1 MRAAAPAPALRPG
14 ERVLWQG
21 MPERGVRVA
30 RRDLLLIP
38 FSLIWLGFVVSWNI
52 GVRAGGGAPL
62 FFQLFGLI
70 FLLIGL
76 FFAVGRFVLDAL
88 LRARTTYTLTDR
100 RALIVRTGAMS
111 RHSSVDL
118 RATADLHLS
127 TEPGGLGTLRF
138 GPAAPLLGFGT
149 SGLSFWVPALDPT
162 PQFTMLRDADRV
174 FELALA
180 ARD

>member
-1 MRAAAPAPALRPG
+1 MLAPASALRAG

-21 MPERGVRVA
+21 VPERGLRLA

-38 FSLIWLGFVVSWNI
+38 SSLVWVGFIIFWNI
-52 GVRAGGGAPL
+52 GVARGHAPL
-62 FFQLFGLI
+62 PFRLFGLG
-70 FLLIGL
+70 FLLVGV
-76 FFAVGRFVLDAL
+76 FFLIGRFVVDAL

-118 RATADLHLS
+118 RAVADLHLS
-127 TEPGGLGTLRF
+127 SEPGGLGTLRF
-138 GPAAPLLGFGT
+138 GPGAPLLGFGT
-149 SGLSFWVPALDPT
+149 SGMSFWVPALDPT
-162 PQFTMLRDADRV
+162 PQFAMLRDAARV